1 MTKQEKINNFNPND
15 IGDAENNIFGL
26 PFSPDEAD
34 LVIIPVPWEV
44 TVSYSAG
51 TAEGPAAIYEA
62 SYQVDL
68 YDANVPE
75 AWKKGM
81 AMLPID
87 EKIAE
92 TSKKLRKKAEKYIDM
107 YASGKTADKNKSMH
121 LIQKEIN
128 EACLNLNNKIK
139 KNALKWMK
147 KGKVIALLGGDHSTP
162 LGLIQALAEQHDGFG
177 ILQIDAHADL
187 RIAYEGFTYSHASI
201 MYNAI
206 QIPAVKSLVQVGI
219 RDYCEDERKLSSTDQ
234 RITTFYDDQI
244 KAQQYAGETWDSIC
258 KKVISKLPE
267 KIYLSIDIDGL
278 DPKLCPNTG
287 TPVPGGFEFEQV
299 VYLIHALVKNG
310 NTIIG
315 FDINEVAPGND
326 EWDANVGAR
335 LLYKIGNLCLVSH
348 NK

>member
-68 YDANVPE
+68 YDANVPD

-81 AMLPID
+81 AMLPIE

-107 YASGKTADKNKSMH
+107 YASGKSADKNKTMH

-139 KNALKWMK
+139 KDALKWMK

-187 RIAYEGFTYSHASI
+187 RIAYEGFTHSHASI

-348 NK
+348 DK